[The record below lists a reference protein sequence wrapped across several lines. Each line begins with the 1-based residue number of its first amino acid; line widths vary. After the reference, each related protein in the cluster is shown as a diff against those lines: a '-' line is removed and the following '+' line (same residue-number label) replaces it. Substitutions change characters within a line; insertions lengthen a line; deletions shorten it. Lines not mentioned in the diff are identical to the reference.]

1 MTPTRLLLHSL
12 RTLGRYKL
20 RTAFMMVGS
29 LVGVAALTFI
39 LVVGQ
44 GVRRKLIST
53 VRQNFGSSALL
64 ILAGPN
70 QASGGPRPDSARLSL
85 DDIEAV
91 AKAMPAVEDWDPMQS
106 LSVAVRSGSR
116 STTVRV
122 LGQSERGWRIWGRSA
137 AQGECFD
144 VTAVQRRERV
154 ALIGRTAARE
164 LLGDASPLRRE
175 IQIESVPFT
184 VIGVLESFGTDLHGM
199 DRDNEIVVPIS
210 TLMRRLDN
218 TDLIACA
225 RLQVHEGGDLLA
237 TAAAVRQVLRSRHA
251 LAADQPDDF
260 RLITPVEIQR
270 LQGRMQRLLAWYLPG
285 TAALVLLVGAAVSAA
300 LMLSS
305 VNARVAEIG
314 LRRALGADRR
324 QIVAQFLAETV
335 LTACNG
341 ATLGLLLGLAG
352 GYTLAARLHL
362 EVESPWRAILAGLL
376 LAALCGLLAG
386 VLPARRAAN
395 LLPVEALR

>member
-1 MTPTRLLLHSL
+1 
-12 RTLGRYKL
+12 
-20 RTAFMMVGS
+20 MV
-29 LVGVAALTFI
+29 
-39 LVVGQ
+39 
-44 GVRRKLIST
+44 ST
-53 VRQNFGSSALL
+53 VRQNFGSSSLL

-70 QASGGPRPDSARLSL
+70 QALGGPRPDSARLSI

-91 AKAMPAVEDWDPMQS
+91 AKAVPAIEDWDPMQS
-106 LSVAVRSGSR
+106 FTVPVRSGSR
-116 STTVRV
+116 YTTVRV
-122 LGQSERGWRIWGRSA
+122 LGQSERGWRVWGRSA

-164 LLGDASPLRRE
+164 LFGEASPLRRE

-184 VIGVLESFGTDLHGM
+184 VIGVLEPFGTDLHGM

-210 TLMRRLDN
+210 TFMRRLDN
-218 TDLIACA
+218 TDLLACA
-225 RLQVHEGGDLLA
+225 RLQVGEGGDINA
-237 TAAAVRQVLRSRHA
+237 AAAAVRQVLRSRHA
-251 LAADQPDDF
+251 LGADQPDDF
-260 RLITPVEIQR
+260 RLISPVEVQR
-270 LQGRMQRLLAWYLPG
+270 LQGRMQSLLAWYLPG
-285 TAALVLLVGAAVSAA
+285 TAALVLLVGTAVSAT
-300 LMLSS
+300 LMLAS
-305 VNARVAEIG
+305 VNARVPEIG

-341 ATLGLLLGLAG
+341 AALGLLLGLAG
-352 GYTLAARLHL
+352 GYALAGHLQL
-362 EVESPWRAILAGLL
+362 EVASPWGAILAGLL